1 MKSPV
6 KRKSKFTY
14 HDFSEN
20 GKNRKKFMCYGLN
33 DGKREQLKEN
43 NKIRKKQMHDN
54 LGDNK
59 KGN

>member
-1 MKSPV
+1 
-6 KRKSKFTY
+6 
-14 HDFSEN
+14 
-20 GKNRKKFMCYGLN
+20 MCHSLN

-43 NKIRKKQMHDN
+43 NKIRKKQMLDN